1 MPEPMG
7 CGCARGGSTHPYC
20 HNCDLLVG
28 LDGYHVTGV
37 SGREGHLVVTVESPP
52 NLMGCPACGSW
63 PSVTAVGCTR

>member
-7 CGCARGGSTHPYC
+7 CGCAHVGSTHPYC

-37 SGREGHLVVTVESPP
+37 SGREGHLVV
-52 NLMGCPACGSW
+52 
-63 PSVTAVGCTR
+63 AVDPRRI